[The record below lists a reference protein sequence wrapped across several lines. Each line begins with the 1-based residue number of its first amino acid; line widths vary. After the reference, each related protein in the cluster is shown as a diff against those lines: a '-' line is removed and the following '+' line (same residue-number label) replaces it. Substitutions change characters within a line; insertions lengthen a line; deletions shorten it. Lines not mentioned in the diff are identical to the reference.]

1 MQAELHHFS
10 DEELEITELP
20 EREEMLKLQLGTPTP
35 AIDLN
40 LPISILGLI
49 TL

>member
-1 MQAELHHFS
+1 MQPVLRGFS

-20 EREEMLKLQLGTPTP
+20 EREEMLNISLGAPP
-35 AIDLN
+35 SISIMSD
-40 LPISILGLI
+40 ISILSLI

>member
-1 MQAELHHFS
+1 MKDLHDFS

-20 EREEMLKLQLGTPTP
+20 EREEMLTLKAGNPTSL
-35 AIDLN
+35 DLN
-40 LPISILGLI
+40 IPLSVLGLI